1 MIQSHPIHVYS
12 EIGKLK
18 TVILHR
24 PGHEVERLVPRYM
37 DRMLFDDIPF
47 LKKMQAEHDAFAQI
61 LQDHGVEI
69 LYLKDL
75 VLQSLTD
82 ATKKSQF
89 VEQFLEHTPHRQHI
103 KDLLRNYLLDLTAAE
118 MIDALI
124 GGIAKNELAPAARL
138 YLSDYVN
145 HREPFYLPPLPN
157 LYFMRDPV
165 AFIGQGASVN
175 CMLQSIRK
183 REPLLLN
190 WVLHWHP
197 RFAGWDI
204 PRWYHH
210 HLPFPL
216 EGGDILVLSPEVVA
230 IGISER
236 TSAEA
241 IESLAEALLNQ
252 SSFVQVMAI
261 EIPKQRAFM
270 HLDTVFTMVNHD
282 QFTIYPGIENQ
293 DGEMN
298 IFYLYRDKM
307 GKISIQRRSRL
318 LDALKEVLHLSDLD
332 LIPCGGG
339 DPVIAA
345 REQWN
350 DGSNTLAIAPGV
362 VVTYDRNVVT
372 NETLRQHGIT
382 VIETPSS
389 ELARGRG
396 GPRCMS
402 MPLVREVI

>member
-1 MIQSHPIHVYS
+1 
-12 EIGKLK
+12 
-18 TVILHR
+18 
-24 PGHEVERLVPRYM
+24 
-37 DRMLFDDIPF
+37 
-47 LKKMQAEHDAFAQI
+47 
-61 LQDHGVEI
+61 
-69 LYLKDL
+69 
-75 VLQSLTD
+75 
-82 ATKKSQF
+82 
-89 VEQFLEHTPHRQHI
+89 
-103 KDLLRNYLLDLTAAE
+103 
-118 MIDALI
+118 
-124 GGIAKNELAPAARL
+124 
-138 YLSDYVN
+138 
-145 HREPFYLPPLPN
+145 
-157 LYFMRDPV
+157 
-165 AFIGQGASVN
+165 
-175 CMLQSIRK
+175 
-183 REPLLLN
+183 
-190 WVLHWHP
+190 
-197 RFAGWDI
+197 
-204 PRWYHH
+204 
-210 HLPFPL
+210 
-216 EGGDILVLSPEVVA
+216 VVA